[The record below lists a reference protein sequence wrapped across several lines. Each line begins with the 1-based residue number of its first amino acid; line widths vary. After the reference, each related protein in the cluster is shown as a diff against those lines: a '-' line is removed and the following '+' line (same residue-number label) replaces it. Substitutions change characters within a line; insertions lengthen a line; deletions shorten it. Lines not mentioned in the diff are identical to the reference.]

1 MAARTSSGHGGQ
13 GSYGYGGGVLELESK
28 LVQKEKGAG
37 AHIGAHEWLG
47 EGLEAQTTAI
57 VEVERRRPKE
67 GDEVD
72 PGDVVH
78 SISIQS
84 FQSTRTRQAMLQ
96 V

>member
-1 MAARTSSGHGGQ
+1 MQ
-13 GSYGYGGGVLELESK
+13 
-28 LVQKEKGAG
+28 

-47 EGLEAQTTAI
+47 KGSEAQTTAI
-57 VEVERRRPKE
+57 DEVERRRPKE

-84 FQSTRTRQAMLQ
+84 FKSMRARRAMLQ

>member
-13 GSYGYGGGVLELESK
+13 GSYGYGGGVHELESE
-28 LVQKEKGAG
+28 LVQKEKGTG
-37 AHIGAHEWLG
+37 AHIGAHKWLG

-57 VEVERRRPKE
+57 DEVERRRPKE

>member
-1 MAARTSSGHGGQ
+1 M
-13 GSYGYGGGVLELESK
+13 LELESE

-57 VEVERRRPKE
+57 DEVERRRPKE